1 MRRRQR
7 MAAVLVAVGWIA
19 VPVQADESVAACKVL
34 SDAEIQRLAG
44 PAVPDWQYQLPR
56 NGTQL
61 SSGGSE
67 CEIPGF
73 SVQLDAA
80 PVDQYQARMKIW
92 SNAKYEPMSGIGDE
106 AHFYVQGSDIV
117 GVYTRVGKR
126 MLVVSRDLKQNETP
140 ASVRPLLASVTKA
153 IVAKLQ

>member
-1 MRRRQR
+1 
-7 MAAVLVAVGWIA
+7 VLVTAGWTA
-19 VPVQADESVAACKVL
+19 APAQADETVAACRVL
-34 SDAEIQRLAG
+34 SDAEIQKLAG

-56 NGTQL
+56 SGTPL
-61 SSGGSE
+61 GGGGSE

-80 PVDQYQARMKIW
+80 PVEQYQARMKIW

-106 AHFYVQGSDIV
+106 AHYYVQGSDIV

-126 MLVVSRDLKQNETP
+126 MLVVSRDLKQGESP
-140 ASVRPLLASVTKA
+140 ASVRPLLESVAKA